1 MAYVTSSISKS
12 TSEKK
17 ALLIGNNAYK
27 RENTQLQ
34 CCINDATDLCK
45 KLRTIQ
51 FQVTVGSDLTHEQ
64 MDRMIDDF
72 TIKINPGDLVVFFF
86 SGHGTQWNDQNFLM
100 PVDNDR
106 INERKYLKHGAINA
120 QATLEK
126 IMDRC
131 PLAAI
136 FLLDCCR
143 KYYMRNDAA
152 VRSLNTPSGL
162 SSMQAVVAIAQY
174 RVGSNVDL
182 SQHELIDQDME
193 IIAKEVVIKK
203 RCIQLW
209 LGSNSITSDGALI
222 LADVL
227 KNNHILE
234 KLDLHNNRI
243 SDDGVR
249 FLVKTLS
256 GEQILTRAFKNQ
268 ISTVLSTISNNKGD
282 LSAKNEI
289 MTVCSHIFTA
299 FPNLLYLNFHQLSDR
314 NIERLSFD
322 CQIPMF
328 SSTLIELHIKVQRF
342 DDILYLLDG
351 RFNKL
356 CIFYV
361 DVINIACTRTSLP
374 IINNKVGY
382 FTRKQQLLLI
392 Y

>member
-256 GEQILTRAFKNQ
+256 
-268 ISTVLSTISNNKGD
+268 
-282 LSAKNEI
+282 
-289 MTVCSHIFTA
+289 
-299 FPNLLYLNFHQLSDR
+299 DR
-314 NIERLSFD
+314 NIEGLSFD
-322 CQIPMF
+322 RQIPMF

-356 CIFYV
+356 CIVYV